1 MIKTVSH
8 HIKDFIDTN
17 TKVYLLAAIASW
29 SLQDVAVLFSIF
41 VSGVTLIY
49 VVLNCF
55 EKYQN
60 IKLNHN
66 KLEEA
71 EKEND

>member
-17 TKVYLLAAIASW
+17 TKVYVLAAIASW
-29 SLQDVAVLFSIF
+29 SLQDVAVLFSIL
-41 VSGVTLIY
+41 VSAATLIY

-60 IKLNHN
+60 IKLNHK